1 VREIAKGF
9 KLSEWFKTRLLN
21 SVMLIL
27 FKSFDHKPK
36 QYFV

>member
-1 VREIAKGF
+1 VSEMAKGF

-27 FKSFDHKPK
+27 FKDFYHKPK